1 MTTQNGQ
8 LNISEREL
16 VRDAQRGDRA
26 AQRSIY
32 KLYNERVFNI
42 VYYSIGDAV
51 FAEDLTQTI
60 FLKIF
65 RALAGFRFESTLAT
79 WIYRIAL
86 NECLN
91 HARGGG
97 AQYVP
102 LDAILGSGDEMDMNL
117 TPDIEH
123 ERNQRQEIIQQAVME
138 LSPKLRTVV
147 VLKYVEGF
155 SYEEISQVLD
165 CSPGTVA
172 SRLNRA
178 LNNLES
184 RLRPLRKIL

>member
-1 MTTQNGQ
+1 MTTQNAQ
-8 LNISEREL
+8 LNMSEREL
-16 VRDAQRGDRA
+16 ILDAQRGDRA

-65 RALAGFRFESTLAT
+65 RALTGFRFESTLST

-123 ERNQRQEIIQQAVME
+123 ERNQRQEILQQAVME

-178 LNNLES
+178 LSNLES

>member
-1 MTTQNGQ
+1 MTIQNAQ
-8 LNISEREL
+8 LNRSEREL
-16 VRDAQRGDRA
+16 ILDAQRGDRS

-32 KLYNERVFNI
+32 RLYNERVFNI

-65 RALAGFRFESTLAT
+65 RALSGFRFESTLST
-79 WIYRIAL
+79 WIYRIAV
-86 NECLN
+86 NECMN
-91 HARGGG
+91 HSRGSG

-102 LDAILGSGDEMDMNL
+102 LDAILGSGEEMDMNL
-117 TPDIEH
+117 TPDVEH

-138 LSPKLRTVV
+138 LSPKLRAVV
-147 VLKYVEGF
+147 VLKYIEGF
-155 SYEEISQVLD
+155 SYEEISAVLD

-178 LNNLES
+178 LTSLES